1 MSDGMFTDSN
11 YLLARKMMDYAAVR
25 HEALASNLAN
35 VDVPG
40 YKRLDVSSD
49 FQTQLN
55 KAVESKS
62 TSAFSSVTP
71 KIVKDDTAVS
81 LRADG
86 NNVEMD
92 KEMMEMNR
100 NSVEYEYAV
109 RYLNH
114 NYQMI
119 RTAISSQG

>member
-11 YLLARKMMDYAAVR
+11 YLLARKMMDYTAVR

-49 FQTQLN
+49 FQAQLN
-55 KAVESKS
+55 KAVSSNS
-62 TSAFSSVTP
+62 TSAINSVTP

-81 LRADG
+81 IRADG

-100 NSVEYEYAV
+100 NSVDYEYAV

-114 NYQMI
+114 NYQML
-119 RTAISSQG
+119 RTAISSQS

>member
-11 YLLARKMMDYAAVR
+11 YLLARKMLDYAAAR

-35 VDVPG
+35 VEVPG

-49 FQTQLN
+49 FQDQLK
-55 KAVESKS
+55 KAVESN
-62 TSAFSSVTP
+62 SANSIAALDP
-71 KIVKDDTAVS
+71 KIVRDETAS
-81 LRADG
+81 STRSDG

-92 KEMMEMNR
+92 KEMMELNR
-100 NSVEYEYAV
+100 NSVEYEYSV
-109 RYLNH
+109 HYLNY

-119 RTAISSQG
+119 RTAITSQS

>member
-11 YLLARKMMDYAAVR
+11 YLLARKMMDYTAVR

-55 KAVESKS
+55 KAVSSNS
-62 TSAFSSVTP
+62 TNAIDSVTP
-71 KIVKDDTAVS
+71 RIVKDDTAVS

-114 NYQMI
+114 NYQML
-119 RTAISSQG
+119 RTAISSQS